1 VTAAVR
7 SLVPRRSPP
16 SRPVRERQRHLRV
29 VDPAALRRERWRRI
43 GVRAAVF
50 ATAAA
55 VLGVVVVHAT
65 MAEREVR
72 LDDVAA
78 GTQRAQRRYELLR
91 LEYAQQSSP
100 QAVIDRATRLG
111 MVPAPS
117 PRYLSAPGAVEE
129 GTPPNGSTTAA
140 SMEEDWGKVKPNLV
154 AAP

>member
-1 VTAAVR
+1 MTAAVR
-7 SLVPRRSPP
+7 SAAPRRAPV
-16 SRPVRERQRHLRV
+16 SRPAPARPRHLRV

-43 GVRAAVF
+43 GVRASVLAV
-50 ATAAA
+50 AAA

-78 GTQRAQRRYELLR
+78 ATQRAQRRYELLR

-117 PRYLSAPGAVEE
+117 PRYLSAPGAVDQ
-129 GTPPNGSTTAA
+129 GSPADGPTTAA
-140 SMEEDWGKVKPNLV
+140 SLEEDWGKVKPNLV